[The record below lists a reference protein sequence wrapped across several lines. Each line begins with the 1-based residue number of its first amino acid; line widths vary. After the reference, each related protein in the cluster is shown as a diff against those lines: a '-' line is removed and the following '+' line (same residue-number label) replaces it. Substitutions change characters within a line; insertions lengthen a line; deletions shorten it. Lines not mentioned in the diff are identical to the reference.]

1 MAYNILSNISNS
13 IFPKFLLS
21 NSSTSSLA
29 CVRYASKKASTSTRN
44 KPDKRRP
51 KHRGWKVQDGHYVQD
66 STMLVKQLTPRF
78 HPGLYVGMGRNGTL
92 YAMEPGKVVVT
103 CEKINPNMEIG
114 WCKVHYGGREKSV
127 IYKKH
132 FNIIPDPQDNK
143 FVLVDTV

>member
-1 MAYNILSNISNS
+1 M
-13 IFPKFLLS
+13 
-21 NSSTSSLA
+21 
-29 CVRYASKKASTSTRN
+29 
-44 KPDKRRP
+44 
-51 KHRGWKVQDGHYVQD
+51 QDGHYVQD

-92 YAMEPGKVVVT
+92 YALERGKVVVT

-132 FNIIPDPQDNK
+132 FNVIPDPQDNK
-143 FVLVDTV
+143 FVLIDRV